1 MTQNIDSPAEDN
13 SRSFAES
20 KSRRFARSKS
30 RRFAHSQSRRFAQ
43 CDVFTNTPTKGNGL
57 AVIIDG
63 DGLSDEQM
71 QSFAAWTNLA
81 ETTFLLAPTHREA
94 DYRVRIFT
102 PTREMPF
109 AGHPTLGSCAVWLN
123 AGGKARD
130 PLIIR
135 QECEVGIVEIMMDGD
150 LPAFV
155 APPTKVEAM
164 NEGEFD
170 RIVTRLEIDAGKIVR
185 SAQLD
190 NGPVWQVL
198 ELQSAEDVFA
208 IDSFKVKWPE
218 FKAIGLIGAFGK
230 GSKYDYAVRMLA
242 PSSGMSEDPITGSL
256 NSAIAGW
263 MHREGRLSS
272 KLLVSQGTAIGREG
286 EVHISLAKSDEN
298 AVLIGGNTL
307 ILIEGQVE
315 L

>member
-1 MTQNIDSPAEDN
+1 MTLETD
-13 SRSFAES
+13 RFAQS
-20 KSRRFARSKS
+20 KSRRFAQSK
-30 RRFAHSQSRRFAQ
+30 SRRFAQ
-43 CDVFTNTPTKGNGL
+43 CDVFTNNATKGNGL

-81 ETTFLLAPTHREA
+81 ETTFLLSPTKPEA

-123 AGGKARD
+123 AGGKAHD

-164 NEGEFD
+164 PEGEHD
-170 RIVTRLEIDAGKIVR
+170 RIVTRLEIDPSKIIR

-198 ELQSAEDVFA
+198 ELQSADDVFA
-208 IDSFKVKWPE
+208 MDSSKVKWPE
-218 FKAIGLIGAFGK
+218 FKAIGLIGAFPQ

-256 NSAIAGW
+256 NSAIARW
-263 MHREGRLSS
+263 MHEEGRLPS
-272 KLLVSQGTAIGREG
+272 KLLISQGTGIGREG
-286 EVHISLAKSDEN
+286 EVHITLAKSDEN